1 VRTGADA
8 FEAFCLGAKAVLV
21 GRPYVY
27 GLALAGKEGVRDVI
41 GDLAA
46 DIDLTLGLAGHR
58 CLTNH
63 KTPLI
68 HRWLT
73 KRPRYHLH
81 FTPTSATW
89 LNRVESWFALLTARQ
104 LRRGTF
110 RSTRALEQAIRAYI
124 AGTNQDPTPF
134 LRTKPANDIL
144 ASVQRLCQRI
154 SNSCH

>member
-58 CLTNH
+58 CLTDA
-63 KTPLI
+63 
-68 HRWLT
+68 
-73 KRPRYHLH
+73 
-81 FTPTSATW
+81 S
-89 LNRVESWFALLTARQ
+89 RVGRVAR
-104 LRRGTF
+104 
-110 RSTRALEQAIRAYI
+110 RALSCVGSPD
-124 AGTNQDPTPF
+124 AGEGGDRGVPG
-134 LRTKPANDIL
+134 
-144 ASVQRLCQRI
+144 RLGLPRHQ
-154 SNSCH
+154 HGQ